1 MLKRNLV
8 SQKPH
13 ISVIALEAMDQYEKV
28 HANLA
33 LLRKLLDAACL
44 RRVLLLNLLFRD
56 LGANAD
62 HLNKLRVC

>member
-1 MLKRNLV
+1 M
-8 SQKPH
+8 
-13 ISVIALEAMDQYEKV
+13 IALEAMDQYEKV